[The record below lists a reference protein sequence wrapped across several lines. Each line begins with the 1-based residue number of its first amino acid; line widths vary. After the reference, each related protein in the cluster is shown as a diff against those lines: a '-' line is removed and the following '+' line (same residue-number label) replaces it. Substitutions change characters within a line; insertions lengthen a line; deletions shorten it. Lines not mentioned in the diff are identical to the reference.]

1 MNIGNASPIF
11 CSHFFI
17 ILSKWLHNPTLI
29 DIPKHK
35 TPACSQCCNENSTWI
50 KSCSEKKSKIKDFD
64 LHTFHDFI
72 SNISIYSVFMQD
84 QTIYYVRFMHLQSLC
99 KCTIISIHV
108 QVLEPYPLKSLP
120 SHEALHPHTWESNST
135 TCRCG

>member
-50 KSCSEKKSKIKDFD
+50 KSCSEKKGQNQRFWSSYFPWLYKKYINLFCIHAGSNYLLCKIHALTILMQVHND
-64 LHTFHDFI
+64 LHSCTSFGTFPWNPFPRDSRSF
-72 SNISIYSVFMQD
+72 
-84 QTIYYVRFMHLQSLC
+84 TPTHLRVKFNHL
-99 KCTIISIHV
+99 
-108 QVLEPYPLKSLP
+108 
-120 SHEALHPHTWESNST
+120 
-135 TCRCG
+135 